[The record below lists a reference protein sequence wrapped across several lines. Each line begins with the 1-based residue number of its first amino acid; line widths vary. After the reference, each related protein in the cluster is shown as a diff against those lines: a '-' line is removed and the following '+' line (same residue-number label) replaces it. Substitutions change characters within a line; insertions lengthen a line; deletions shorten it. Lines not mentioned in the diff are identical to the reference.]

1 MCGQFLKSDRE
12 WIMVCVFL
20 WTVFFG
26 VLVAH
31 PAETKTGKAFH
42 AVVTDAQGVET
53 DLNNVVFYWEEK
65 VSDTSFV
72 PHEVRHLPAQRGT
85 SNVNI
90 KFETIAQIDVKQ
102 GAEKGVMTLM
112 VTLTSGKKGDFVPAV
127 NGTLRGDS
135 DFGQVDVPMSAISK
149 VVFK

>member
-1 MCGQFLKSDRE
+1 MMV
-12 WIMVCVFL
+12 WIFL
-20 WTVFFG
+20 WTVLFG
-26 VLVAH
+26 AAVAH

-42 AVVTDAQGVET
+42 AVVTDAQGIET

-65 VSDTSFV
+65 VSETSFV
-72 PHEVRHLPAQRGT
+72 PHEVRHLPAKRGT

-102 GAEKGVMTLM
+102 GPEKGGMT
-112 VTLTSGKKGDFVPAV
+112 VVVILTNGKKGDFVPAV
-127 NGTLRGDS
+127 NGTLRGES

-149 VVFK
+149 ILFK

>member
-1 MCGQFLKSDRE
+1 MCGQFKSDRG
-12 WIMVCVFL
+12 WVMVCVFL

-31 PAETKTGKAFH
+31 PAETKTGKAFR

-72 PHEVRHLPAQRGT
+72 PHEVRHLPAQREHRTST
-85 SNVNI
+85 SNSRR
-90 KFETIAQIDVKQ
+90 
-102 GAEKGVMTLM
+102 LRR
-112 VTLTSGKKGDFVPAV
+112 LT
-127 NGTLRGDS
+127 
-135 DFGQVDVPMSAISK
+135 
-149 VVFK
+149 